1 MSVQSIIDAI
11 VSREGGYTDHPSDKG
26 GPTCWGITEAVARA
40 NGYAGDMRTL
50 PREFA
55 NAVYR
60 RRYVEEPGFAPII
73 KLSERI
79 AEELVD
85 TGVNMGPGIP
95 AHWLQRILNALNRQG
110 KSYGDIKVDGKI
122 GPATISALS
131 KLLAARGREGEMAV
145 LRLLNCLQGVRYLE
159 IAEGKQSQEDFL
171 FGWIM
176 NRVEVV

>member
-1 MSVQSIIDAI
+1 MSVQSIIDCI
-11 VSREGGYTDHPSDKG
+11 VSREGGYVNHPSDKG
-26 GPTCWGITEAVARA
+26 GPTCWGITEAVARLE
-40 NGYAGDMRTL
+40 GYTGDMRNM

-55 NAVYR
+55 VAVYR
-60 RRYVEEPGFAPII
+60 RRYVDKPGFAPII
-73 KLSERI
+73 KLSDRI

-95 AHWLQRILNALNRQG
+95 SIWLQRVLNALNRQG
-110 KSYGDIKVDGKI
+110 RNYGDIKVDGDI

-131 KLLAARGREGEMAV
+131 KLLAARGREGEIAV

-159 IAEGKQSQEDFL
+159 IAEAKQSQEDFL
-171 FGWIM
+171 FGWIL